1 MKKPTYA
8 GKITNKGSQTVEAI
22 FKQESGK
29 KGIVKKG
36 EDLRTKGGEK

>member
-22 FKQESGK
+22 FKAEKGK
-29 KGIVKKG
+29 KGIVKTG